1 MVVEKKDGDSFEED
15 EHEKLKTAF
24 EIGPIKFINLMVLC
38 EKVEISP
45 PTPIKSTFEILM
57 GKKRKDLD
65 QMPVKDKKT
74 DLHNEFLMDLLADS
88 PVLSGH
94 CLQAEGHAVL
104 KKVTDCLWYLDGRQK
119 IISEASRKRVREV
132 LQLPKRYI
140 FCLYKFAYSNIHSN
154 KFYLIQI
161 SFSLHV
167 FYTFSYKN
175 LD

>member
-1 MVVEKKDGDSFEED
+1 MVAEKKDGDSFEED

-94 CLQAEGHAVL
+94 CLQAEVM
-104 KKVTDCLWYLDGRQK
+104 Q
-119 IISEASRKRVREV
+119 
-132 LQLPKRYI
+132 
-140 FCLYKFAYSNIHSN
+140 F
-154 KFYLIQI
+154 
-161 SFSLHV
+161 
-167 FYTFSYKN
+167 
-175 LD
+175 